1 MKLRINLNVAL
12 ASARFQWLS
21 IRTNPDYFLALA
33 MAPAFAIVFLSIV
46 RHAGRADLTTF
57 ALLAPVL
64 ISLWSMSINVS
75 GELISTDRGQGTI
88 EPLIAT
94 PASYAVVLLGRV
106 GAVSLLGLTSFV
118 EVGLIGRFMFGV
130 SLIISHPMVFISTLV
145 AAVFAMSGT
154 SMILAS
160 VFVLGRSTRVFQQ
173 SLGYPFYVL
182 GGVIVPV
189 ANLPQWLQPLTKVVF
204 LSWTSD
210 LLRDACSPAR
220 VDSALWRLGV
230 VVVLGAISM
239 ALGIYLIDRVLAR
252 VRGLGTMGF
261 A

>member
-1 MKLRINLNVAL
+1 V

-46 RHAGRADLTTF
+46 RHAGRSDLTTF

-75 GELISTDRGQGTI
+75 GELIAQDRGYGTI

-94 PASYAVVLLGRV
+94 PAIYAVVLLGRIA
-106 GAVSLLGLTSFV
+106 AVSLLGLTSFI

-130 SLIISHPMVFISTLV
+130 ELVISHPLVFIATLI

-182 GGVIVPV
+182 GGVLVPV
-189 ANLPQWLQPLTKVVF
+189 ANLPHWLQPFTKVVF

-210 LLRDACSPAR
+210 LLRDACSPAH
-220 VDSALWRLGV
+220 VDSALWRLSV
-230 VVVLGAISM
+230 VVALGAASM
-239 ALGIYLIDRVLAR
+239 GFGVYLIDRVLTR